1 MALRNR
7 ISPED
12 FGQLLLTAIGFLL
25 LVWLIVVSA
34 GCKTQKQEY
43 HYTGEDFAQ
52 VVDSTSATGKTET
65 QTQTGARDSVGVVGT
80 ITFAD
85 GGGVVTAG
93 GVQMSGVQ
101 TIDGSL
107 LAGSQ
112 MFHVEHYIHDTT
124 FVAVRDT
131 ITQTRTEVV
140 KVEKTTRPLWWLYVV
155 CFVLGAGVVVA
166 LKKIPYTRPLMM
178 WL

>member
-1 MALRNR
+1 MKHK

-12 FGQLLLTAIGFLL
+12 FGQLILTAIGFAF
-25 LVWLIVVSA
+25 LVWLILLCA
-34 GCKTQKQEY
+34 GCKTQKQTY
-43 HYTGEDFAQ
+43 QYTGSEYQQAQ
-52 VVDSTSATGKTET
+52 DSTASTGKTET
-65 QTQTGARDSVGVVGT
+65 EVQAGAKDSTAIVGT
-80 ITFAD
+80 IIFAD
-85 GGGVVTAG
+85 GGGTITTGAVTAT
-93 GVQMSGVQ
+93 GVQQ
-101 TIDGSL
+101 IDGSL

-112 MFHVEHYIHDTT
+112 VFHVEHYVHDTC

-140 KVEKTTRPLWWLYVV
+140 KVEKKTRPLWWLYVL

-166 LKKIPYTRPLMM
+166 LKKIPYTRPFMM